1 MGQYTKGSLRDTE
14 ITFCKNQQR
23 NIDKRKWAI
32 KFKDNIDVTDLAS
45 IMRKLFVSKRST
57 YYENGKKQCDSNR
70 QRSIQDL
77 TILCKTYIG
86 DIPFEKLWGIVNDMR
101 HDNIFGTHFCNTVRK
116 DVFYPISAIVDYK
129 TIANYLERIGFNPK
143 CTKINNK

>member
-1 MGQYTKGSLRDTE
+1 MGQYTKGSLIPTE

-23 NIDKRKWAI
+23 NIDKRKWGV
-32 KFKDNIDVTDLAS
+32 KFKDNVDVIDLAS

-57 YYENGKKQCDSNR
+57 YYENGKKQCENDR
-70 QRSIQDL
+70 LRSVQDL

-86 DIPFEKLWGIVNDMR
+86 DIPFEKLWSIVNDMK
-101 HDNIFGTHFCNTVRK
+101 HEQMFDTHFCNTVRK
-116 DVFYPISAIVDYK
+116 NVFFPRSAMLNYQMIK
-129 TIANYLERIGFNPK
+129 SYLERIRFNPK